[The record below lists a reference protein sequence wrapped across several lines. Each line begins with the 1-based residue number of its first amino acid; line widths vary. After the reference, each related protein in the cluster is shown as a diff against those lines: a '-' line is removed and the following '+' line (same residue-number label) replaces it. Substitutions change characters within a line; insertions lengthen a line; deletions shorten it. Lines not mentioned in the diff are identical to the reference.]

1 MGSSAKKT
9 EKMAEKKIEKKT
21 EKTVRRERTGLG
33 NPGGFL
39 MLAGMAALFGSV
51 CGIIFLFTKAFFHS
65 DSAYFVQLAVEQ
77 MKSGKLFPPGMCYST
92 ALFVRTPNLLLIP
105 LLAVIKDWM
114 LAREIMVI
122 EMWVILIASVFCLFL
137 TKRDRNPVAAVIAC
151 MLLMNPYQ
159 TLDVANETTD
169 MLFFQGAYIT
179 IFFDVVIALAIV
191 HRIILLERSDKAS
204 RKVILMVLL
213 ALVLFFPLLG
223 SIRIDMILTL
233 PLVAAILV
241 FYFVENDQRVSE
253 VLRSRRCIAM
263 VVLIAA
269 VVAAG
274 FLCYRWLGMTYWS
287 DSKGSYLKMDKYS
300 GLWYSIGQFVN
311 NLTMI
316 FGNVEGAVFLSFPG
330 LTKFINYFYALV
342 LVYLIPLAALIRY
355 KKHENRFTRFLIL
368 YTWISNVVV
377 AGVFI
382 ACNQW
387 APRYLLTI
395 YLDDILLFAVLFS
408 EYVKKRERLTAILA
422 GLVILGYCCVCHLY
436 FWGHY
441 RDKIGVDPNA
451 GLISY
456 LEENDLHYGYAS
468 FWNAGINTVLSN
480 GEVEI
485 LPLWDYAANGTERKP
500 YNPSDYRWWLNN
512 KNWYDPAAHPGKCFV
527 LLKNYQEKDEEE
539 QLEWIEKYGED
550 PDNPWV
556 DDTPPEDICKEL
568 YSLNPKKLT
577 YGDYTILV
585 FEDNEEMRKLGQTL
599 VDEDKAKEQQE
610 LHPELQ

>member
-485 LPLWDYAANGTERKP
+485 LPLWDYAANGTERTP

-610 LHPELQ
+610 LHPEL

>member
-485 LPLWDYAANGTERKP
+485 LPLWDYAANGTERTP

-527 LLKNYQEKDEEE
+527 LLKNYQEKDEEV

-610 LHPELQ
+610 LHPEL

>member
-169 MLFFQGAYIT
+169 MLFFQGAYIP

-485 LPLWDYAANGTERKP
+485 LPLWDYAANGTERTP

-610 LHPELQ
+610 LHPEL